1 MKKFVVALA
10 ILSFIIACSN
20 TSGTPTMTAQA
31 TTTAKPNGEKIYKA
45 NCLACHGPKGD
56 LGTAGAFNLRTS
68 ALSLEE
74 RIAVITN
81 GRNTMTAFVS
91 LLKEKEIKAVAQYTM
106 TLSKQ

>member
-1 MKKFVVALA
+1 MKKFVFALA
-10 ILSFIIACSN
+10 ILSFIIACGN
-20 TSGTPTMTAQA
+20 TSDTTNMTAQ
-31 TTTAKPNGEKIYKA
+31 TTSIAKPDGEKIYKA
-45 NCLACHGPKGD
+45 NCVACHGPKGD
-56 LGTAGAFNLRTS
+56 LGTAGAFNLKTS

-91 LLKEKEIKAVAQYTM
+91 LLNKKEIKAVAQYTM